1 MAAANAP
8 MPLPPRTLA
17 KGDVHNATSGR
28 LTPGLAATG
37 PGPFSSAFEGSPRG
51 IEALGSASGQLQA
64 ATSLDYGSSGA
75 VGAQPQTHLQPH
87 HSFPQQQG
95 MPLPMSQPAGTSVQ
109 HGTSPLPMQLP
120 GGKPIAAALV
130 NTHAPGLSLGPITA
144 GWHVR
149 TASTSTAASA
159 LANAAGADR
168 AAAAMAAL
176 TVAHVTKPLG
186 ADVAAAVPG
195 AGAGEVPDSA
205 EAGGHEEAGSD
216 AAQTQHQLG
225 DAAAQATQ
233 RQVEGTAMEQLG
245 GQSQKQGM
253 QAVAG
258 TGSADGGQGQSSA
271 DPSSAVLNP
280 VAQARADACA
290 EADSS
295 SSKVGQQ
302 VQRGHHVKAMGA
314 GTAGVDSGSDG
325 DQAQS
330 TLLLCDQSSSS
341 SRRGSPSSSS
351 LGADSGGEG
360 EGESRNGRDGSGG
373 SSGSPS
379 RLINHHHHRSSESSA
394 AAAGA
399 EVPSSDESPAEEE
412 GEGKPSRHLWLGN
425 IPLRP
430 NKAAME
436 LLFR

>member
-8 MPLPPRTLA
+8 MPLPPHTPA
-17 KGDVHNATSGR
+17 KGDLYPATSGR
-28 LTPGLAATG
+28 LNPGLAATG
-37 PGPFSSAFEGSPRG
+37 PGLFGSASEGSPHG
-51 IEALGSASGQLQA
+51 TQALGSASGQLQA
-64 ATSLDYGSSGA
+64 ASSLDYGV
-75 VGAQPQTHLQPH
+75 VGAQLQTHLRPH
-87 HSFPQQQG
+87 HNFPKQQG
-95 MPLPMSQPAGTSVQ
+95 MPVATSPPAGTPAQ
-109 HGTSPLPMQLP
+109 HGTQPLSMQLS
-120 GGKPIAAALV
+120 GSKPIAAALV

-144 GWHVR
+144 GWDVR

-159 LANAAGADR
+159 LATAAEAEQ

-176 TVAHVTKPLG
+176 TLAHGAKPLG
-186 ADVAAAVPG
+186 ADVAEAVPG
-195 AGAGEVPDSA
+195 AGAGGAPDSA
-205 EAGGHEEAGSD
+205 EAGGLEAAGSD
-216 AAQTQHQLG
+216 AALAQHQLG

-233 RQVEGTAMEQLG
+233 RQAEGAAMEQLG
-245 GQSQKQGM
+245 GQSQKQGA

-258 TGSADGGQGQSSA
+258 AGSQGQSNA
-271 DPSSAVLNP
+271 DPSNAALNAI
-280 VAQARADACA
+280 AQAQADACA

-295 SSKVGQQ
+295 SNQVVQQ

-325 DQAQS
+325 EQAQS
-330 TLLLCDQSSSS
+330 TLFLCDQSSSS
-341 SRRGSPSSSS
+341 SRHGSPSSSS

-360 EGESRNGRDGSGG
+360 EGEGEGSNGRDGSGG

-379 RLINHHHHRSSESSA
+379 RLVNHHHHRSSESSA

-399 EVPSSDESPAEEE
+399 EAPSSDESPAEEE